1 MGQILPEL
9 SMVLVISKGT
19 MNSKLSISLDTLDT
33 YSVMQ
38 GKFMAYQKGS
48 LADGMNKIK
57 STLLPT
63 VRVLKLSVIYNIS
76 SLSIT
81 SR

>member
-9 SMVLVISKGT
+9 SMVLVILKGT